1 MKVAYTHI
9 EPLLRAHL
17 LNKQHLWYPQLHA
30 YMRDS
35 FSVHKVLLQPHMT
48 PDSLLIILLLL
59 ENTKS
64 RLWG

>member
-1 MKVAYTHI
+1 MDSQCQWHTHI

-48 PDSLLIILLLL
+48 PDSC
-59 ENTKS
+59 K
-64 RLWG
+64 